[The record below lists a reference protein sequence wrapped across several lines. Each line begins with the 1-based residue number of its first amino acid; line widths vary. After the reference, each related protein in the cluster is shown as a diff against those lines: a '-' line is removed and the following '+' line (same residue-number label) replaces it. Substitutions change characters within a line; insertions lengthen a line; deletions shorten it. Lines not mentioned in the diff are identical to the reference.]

1 MLLLLA
7 ESISRPSSPTTH
19 LQQVYILPL
28 QVKKRKTIKKR
39 IMESFCEHKDLFL
52 AGDNQ
57 NNLSHKGYMQNN
69 LEISNLK
76 NNIMKDSKL
85 EQRKLNRRTTSVQKN
100 TMSSFLVKKKRS
112 LLMTS
117 FREMKNNTN
126 LKQVCLFPSLMLFCT
141 IGISSSKS
149 KPYNVY

>member
-1 MLLLLA
+1 
-7 ESISRPSSPTTH
+7 
-19 LQQVYILPL
+19 
-28 QVKKRKTIKKR
+28 
-39 IMESFCEHKDLFL
+39 MESFREHKDLFL